1 MPEMIENETKNA
13 TTHPAWLGPS
23 AAQLC
28 WAGVAKSKPLGSEK
42 RLFAGQK
49 WPNPLGSS
57 AEPLDL
63 TIQREQVSS
72 CQKLPIAKTEHLC

>member
-1 MPEMIENETKNA
+1 LKTKQK
-13 TTHPAWLGPS
+13 TQLLTLLGLDPAPHSFAGQVLPNPS
-23 AAQLC
+23 
-28 WAGVAKSKPLGSEK
+28 
-42 RLFAGQK
+42 LFAGQK